1 MGTIVNAIFLYA
13 LTVLF
18 HIALKCVQLK
28 QFEIC
33 LDYGLVPNRWQA
45 ITEINIANQLCR
57 FTDAEIVYPNE
68 LKRYC
73 ARYKGMEIEKL
84 SLMQ

>member
-13 LTVLF
+13 LNVFF

-28 QFEIC
+28 QFEIG

-45 ITEINIANQLCR
+45 ITEIDIANQLCPHLL
-57 FTDAEIVYPNE
+57 TQ
-68 LKRYC
+68 K
-73 ARYKGMEIEKL
+73 
-84 SLMQ
+84 